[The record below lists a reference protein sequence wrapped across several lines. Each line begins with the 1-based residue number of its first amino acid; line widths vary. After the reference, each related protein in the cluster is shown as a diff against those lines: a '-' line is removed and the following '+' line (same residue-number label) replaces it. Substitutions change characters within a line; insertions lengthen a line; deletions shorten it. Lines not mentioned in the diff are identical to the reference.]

1 MIYRDEVM
9 ELEYPVSLLYVRGFR
24 IAQERSADIAARAD
38 ARIAELERDIE
49 RLDAQWREELRIYRE
64 SGDARIAE
72 LVDLLTEC
80 RDCVASDINHTL
92 AQFHEP
98 AAVDYLHALLMR
110 VDAALARAGNGGG
123 E

>member
-1 MIYRDEVM
+1 VSFRDEVM
-9 ELEYPVSLLYVRGFR
+9 AIPLQQYVTGKPRDAHYIQGEMLE
-24 IAQERSADIAARAD
+24 IAARA
-38 ARIAELERDIE
+38 
-49 RLDAQWREELRIYRE
+49 
-64 SGDARIAE
+64 DARIAE

-110 VDAALARAGNGGG
+110 VDAAMAARANGGEG
-123 E
+123 